1 MTPSWELRRCP
12 RSGSC
17 TSRTTASPPSRTGPS
32 WRTAPAPQSEEE
44 HRKHSPGCAF
54 LTVKKQMEELTVSE
68 FLKLDRQRA
77 KNKIAK
83 ETNNKQKEFE
93 ETAKTTRQSIE
104 QLAA

>member
-1 MTPSWELRRCP
+1 
-12 RSGSC
+12 
-17 TSRTTASPPSRTGPS
+17 
-32 WRTAPAPQSEEE
+32 
-44 HRKHSPGCAF
+44 
-54 LTVKKQMEELTVSE
+54 MEELTVSE